1 MKRIQNFNAGP
12 STLPL
17 EVLQTAQQELLDY
30 KGTGMSVME
39 ISHRT
44 KEYDEIND
52 GAMALVHEL
61 FGLGDNY
68 KVLFMQGGAFSQF
81 SLVPMN
87 LLSPG
92 KTAAYVDTGVWA
104 DKAIKEAKKIGNI
117 NVIASSKADKYA
129 YIPKVAD
136 IKTPQ
141 DAAYLHVTSNNT
153 IFGTQYDQFPDPG
166 SVPMVCDMSSD
177 IASRRRDFTKFAL
190 IYAGAQKN
198 LGPAGVTLVIIRE
211 DLLPRSPES
220 LGTMFN
226 YNTHAAE
233 KSLFNTP
240 PVFSIYMMRLVMLWI
255 KNQGGLE
262 AIEKVN
268 RAKKDTIYNL
278 MDTYPDYFKG
288 TVQKDSRSWM
298 NLTLR
303 LPSEDLETKFLSE
316 AKASGFIGLK
326 GHRSVGGIRVSLY
339 NAMTLEG
346 TQQLAGFMEEF
357 RKKNS

>member
-12 STLPL
+12 SAIPL

-61 FGLGDNY
+61 FGLGENY
-68 KVLFMQGGAFSQF
+68 KVLFMQDDAFSQF
-81 SLVPMN
+81 SIVPMN
-87 LLSPG
+87 LLSAG

-104 DKAIKEAKKIGNI
+104 DKAIKEAKKVGNVS
-117 NVIASSKADKYA
+117 VIASSKADKYA
-129 YIPKVAD
+129 YIPKISD

-153 IFGTQYDQFPDPG
+153 IFGTQFDQFPDPG

-177 IASRRRDFTKFAL
+177 IASRRRDFTRFAL

-211 DLLPRSPES
+211 DLLSRSSES
-220 LGTMFN
+220 LGTMFS

-240 PVFSIYMMRLVMLWI
+240 PVFSIYMMRLSCSGS
-255 KNQGGLE
+255 KNRVGWKQL
-262 AIEKVN
+262 
-268 RAKKDTIYNL
+268 KK
-278 MDTYPDYFKG
+278 
-288 TVQKDSRSWM
+288 
-298 NLTLR
+298 
-303 LPSEDLETKFLSE
+303 
-316 AKASGFIGLK
+316 
-326 GHRSVGGIRVSLY
+326 
-339 NAMTLEG
+339 
-346 TQQLAGFMEEF
+346 
-357 RKKNS
+357 